1 MYSQIASNRRST
13 VFLFVSFIILILLIG
28 YVLNLVFAGGLM
40 FIIIAAIIAV
50 SMSLISYY
58 SGDKIVLSM
67 TRAIEADSKKYLH
80 LHNVVEGLS
89 IAAGIP
95 KPKVYIIPGLA
106 INAFATGRN
115 PKTASVAVTE
125 GCLQKLN
132 RTELE
137 GVIAHELSHIK
148 NYDIRVMMLAS
159 VLVGIIV
166 FVSEIMLRS
175 FLFGGLRGNDRQSNG
190 GGMQIIFIVIGVV
203 LLVLAPILAQIIKL
217 AISRKREYLADASG
231 AMLTRYP
238 RGLADALRKIKG
250 DHEQLKTASNAT
262 AHLFIANP
270 FKKKQWLAG
279 LFQTHPDV
287 DDRIE
292 KLEAM

>member
-1 MYSQIASNRRST
+1 MYSQIESNKRNSI
-13 VFLFVSFIILILLIG
+13 FLFVLFLIFIGVIVYIVNLLFFQG
-28 YVLNLVFAGGLM
+28 YM
-40 FIIIAAIIAV
+40 FIIVAAIIAIIF
-50 SMSLISYY
+50 SLISYY

-67 TRAIEADSKKYLH
+67 TKAKEANKKDHAYLI
-80 LHNVVEGLS
+80 NAVEGLA

-95 KPKVYIIPGLA
+95 KPNVYVIPGQQ

-115 PKTASVAVTE
+115 PKTSSVAVTE

-132 RTELE
+132 RQELE
-137 GVIAHELSHIK
+137 GVLAHEMSHIK

-159 VLVGIIV
+159 VLVGIII
-166 FVSEIMLRS
+166 FLTEIMLRS
-175 FLFGGLRGNDRQSNG
+175 FLWGGLKGNDRQQG
-190 GGMQIIFIVIGVV
+190 GGLQLVLIIIGVV
-203 LLVLAPILAQIIKL
+203 LLILAPIIAQMIKF

-238 RGLADALRKIKG
+238 KGLADALKKIKS
-250 DHEQLKTASNAT
+250 DSSELRTASNAT

-287 DDRIE
+287 DLRIK
-292 KLEAM
+292 KLESM

>member
-40 FIIIAAIIAV
+40 FIIIAEIIAV

-89 IAAGIP
+89 IAAGIS

>member
-89 IAAGIP
+89 IAAGIS